1 MKFGDMKLD
10 MAVYWYGPNGKWAYD
25 RQREDPEA
33 CRWVVADE
41 LPYGKVGA
49 WAGDVRAVTPEL
61 RGRVRATHVKLTRD
75 VPAAYGR
82 EATTLTTYAPTGQV
96 IGPYD
101 EIAPKRREI
110 INAERERRD
119 RDKRERQDSYTRA
132 TAALTLAE
140 GLGYPNAG
148 TRGSGADL
156 VVSFRLD
163 VFERLIDALDTAY
176 QRGVEAGREAGQW
189 EMAP

>member
-10 MAVYWYGPNGKWAYD
+10 MAVYWYGPNGKWEYD

-41 LPYGKVGA
+41 LPYGKVGT
-49 WAGDVRAVTPEL
+49 WAGDVQAVTPEL
-61 RGRVRATHVKLTRD
+61 RGRVRGTHVALRRE
-75 VPAAYGR
+75 VPAAEGR
-82 EATTLTTYAPTGQV
+82 EATTLTKYAPTGQV

-110 INAERERRD
+110 INAKREHLD
-119 RDKRERQDSYTRA
+119 RDKRDRQDSYVRA

-140 GLGYPNAG
+140 GLGYTG
-148 TRGSGADL
+148 IDTRGSGADL
-156 VVSFRLD
+156 LVRMPLAT
-163 VFERLIDALDTAY
+163 FEKIIEALDTAY

-189 EMAP
+189 EMIQ